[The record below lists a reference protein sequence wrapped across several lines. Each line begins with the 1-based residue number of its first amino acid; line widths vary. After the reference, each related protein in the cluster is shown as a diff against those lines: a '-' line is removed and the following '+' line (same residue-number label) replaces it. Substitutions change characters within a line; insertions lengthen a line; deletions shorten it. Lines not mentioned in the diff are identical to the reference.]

1 MWKSNSD
8 NFIIRLQKGKED
20 ALEWIYDNYIGF
32 VKSIVCKVRIKF
44 NDDGII
50 EECINDVFVS
60 VWNNSSKFKGNKD
73 NFRNWI
79 GAIARFKAID
89 YYRNISK
96 KCDEQLDEIYEAD
109 SKLLEDEIIDI
120 ENRKE
125 VMNLLDQL
133 NEVDKKIFVMKYFLE
148 MTSEEIAKKV
158 GVTKMAVDGRIYR
171 NKKKLK
177 KMVSELNMEVI

>member
-1 MWKSNSD
+1 M
-8 NFIIRLQKGKED
+8 L
-20 ALEWIYDNYIGF
+20 
-32 VKSIVCKVRIKF
+32 IKF

-96 KCDEQLDEIYEAD
+96 
-109 SKLLEDEIIDI
+109 
-120 ENRKE
+120 N
-125 VMNLLDQL
+125 
-133 NEVDKKIFVMKYFLE
+133 VMKSMRL
-148 MTSEEIAKKV
+148 I
-158 GVTKMAVDGRIYR
+158 
-171 NKKKLK
+171 
-177 KMVSELNMEVI
+177 LNY